1 MLHGHAAYVSGAV
14 QVHPP
19 LPASLMCSLIYY
31 STSQEQIG
39 NLTSSTAWQESGQSA
54 KTGAVDEMRS
64 AKQAS
69 DAAKL
74 ASHDGETTGGNP
86 TVGMVEQ
93 KLGAVTGC
101 EGMEQEGLEKQ
112 KK

>member
-1 MLHGHAAYVSGAV
+1 
-14 QVHPP
+14 
-19 LPASLMCSLIYY
+19 
-31 STSQEQIG
+31 
-39 NLTSSTAWQESGQSA
+39 
-54 KTGAVDEMRS
+54 MRS